1 MPNKM
6 KLAVLTRRYGYNY
19 GSSLQAYAMRLM
31 LEGLGHK
38 VTVLNYDEFS
48 QHPTWKIKPTL
59 RNIVV
64 PILCFLGKLGLN
76 NNIIY
81 NAKIE
86 SEQKIKFR
94 IFDRNNICP
103 TKTRLYSSH
112 QLKNAINGMD
122 ACICGSDQIWNPL
135 IFDKHFFLDF
145 CDKGEVR
152 KIAYAPSFGV
162 SKILNNKDDIKKY
175 LSDFNHISVREKQ
188 GQTIIK
194 NLIGSIFPVVLD
206 PTLMIR
212 ADVWKKLMQIP
223 NVKLPKRYIA
233 CYFLGHNYIPQEII
247 SSILKQLDCEI
258 VNITTFRTT
267 NDIKGIQL
275 DNLSPLEFI
284 YAIDKASYVL
294 TDSFHATVF
303 SILFHT
309 SFYSFCKH
317 KKSDENNENSRLIS
331 LLSLFNLES
340 RYVDDND
347 MEMKLEKINFEEC
360 DKKLDILR
368 TYSYDFINKALM

>member
-6 KLAVLTRRYGYNY
+6 KIAVLTRRYGYNY
-19 GSSLQAYAMRLM
+19 GSSLQAFAMRLM

-59 RNIVV
+59 RNMVV
-64 PILCFLGKLGLN
+64 PMLCFLGKLGLN
-76 NNIIY
+76 NKIIY

-86 SEQKIKFR
+86 HEQKIKFR
-94 IFDRNNICP
+94 IFDYNYIRP
-103 TKTRLYSSH
+103 TKELLSSSH
-112 QLKNAINGMD
+112 QLINAIKDMD

-135 IFDKHFFLDF
+135 IYDTHFFLDF
-145 CDKGEVR
+145 CGKGEVR

-162 SKILNNKDDIKKY
+162 SKIYKYKDDIKKH
-175 LSDFNHISVREKQ
+175 LRDFNHISVREKQ

-194 NLIGSIFPVVLD
+194 KLTGSNFPVVLD

-212 ADVWKKLMQIP
+212 AEVWKKFMQIP
-223 NVKLPKRYIA
+223 HVKLPNRYIA
-233 CYFLGHNYIPQEII
+233 CYFLGHNCIPQKII
-247 SSILKQLDCEI
+247 SSMSKQLDCKV
-258 VNITTFRTT
+258 VNITTFRTP
-267 NDIKGIQL
+267 NDIKGIQFN
-275 DNLSPLEFI
+275 NLSPLEFI
-284 YAIDKASYVL
+284 YAIDKAYYVL

-331 LLSLFNLES
+331 LLNLFNLES

-347 MEMKLEKINFEEC
+347 VEVKSEKVDFEEC
-360 DKKLDILR
+360 DKNLNLLR
-368 TYSYDFINKALM
+368 AYSYDFIKNALI